1 MRSYLRNT
9 YNILAVVLFAAA
21 LRAQDPVKP
30 PAQELAQKNDTAYVL
45 GPDDRITITALHAD
59 EISGKPFQV
68 DNTGAVNLPMVGRV
82 MIGGLTVPEAEAA
95 VATSLMTY
103 IEKPLV
109 TVNVTEYQSQ
119 PVSVMGQVNKPGQYQ
134 VKGQKT
140 LLDMLSMA
148 EGLRPDAG
156 PVAKITRRIENGR
169 IPLTNVVEETSGRFT
184 VAELKLKALMESKNP
199 ADNIYVK
206 PHDVITIPKAEL
218 VYVVGEVNKSGG
230 FVLEGQES
238 LTTLQALALAGG
250 ITKTASTRHAKLLCA
265 ANGETANRKE
275 IPVDLRKILEGKAPD
290 MAVHAQDILFIP
302 SYTPKN
308 VAVRALEAAIQ
319 TGSGVIVWRSARY

>member
-1 MRSYLRNT
+1 MRSYLRDT
-9 YNILAVVLFAAA
+9 YSTLAVVLFAAA

-30 PAQELAQKNDTAYVL
+30 SAQEPDQKNDAAYVL

-82 MIGGLTVPEAEAA
+82 MVGGLTVPEAEAA

-199 ADNIYVK
+199 AENIYVK

-218 VYVVGEVNKSGG
+218 MYVVGEVNKSGG

-265 ANGETANRKE
+265 VNGETANRKE

-290 MAVHAQDILFIP
+290 IAVHAQDILFIP
-302 SYTPKN
+302 SNTPKN
-308 VAVRALEAAIQ
+308 VAVRALETAIQ